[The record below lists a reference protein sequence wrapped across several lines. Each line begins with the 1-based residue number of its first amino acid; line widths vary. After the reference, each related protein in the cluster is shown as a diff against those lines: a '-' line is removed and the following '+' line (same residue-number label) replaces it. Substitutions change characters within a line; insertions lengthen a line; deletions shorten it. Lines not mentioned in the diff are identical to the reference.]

1 MGDSKMPLKPG
12 KSDKVVTSNI
22 RELVD
27 SGYDRRQAIAIA
39 LDHANILHKFGD
51 AAYHKDRRGL

>member
-1 MGDSKMPLKPG
+1 MPLKPG